1 MDVVNSIMQGGLRVG
16 VLLHGKDIQDDNKT
30 LRQAGICHDKKLNNI
45 DFTLECE
52 GGQDSPSG
60 VVKPEQMDL
69 LSADVVEP
77 LAR

>member
-16 VLLHGKDIQDDNKT
+16 VLLQGKDIQDDNKT

-45 DFTLECE
+45 DFTLECDRQ
-52 GGQDSPSG
+52 QDSPSG
-60 VVKPEQMDL
+60 VIIQEEMDFA
-69 LSADVVEP
+69 SADIVEP

>member
-1 MDVVNSIMQGGLRVG
+1 MDVVNSIMKGGLRVG
-16 VLLHGKDIQDDNKT
+16 VLLQGKDIQDDNKT
-30 LRQAGICHDKKLNNI
+30 LRQAGICHDKKLNI

-52 GGQDSPSG
+52 AGQDSPSR
-60 VVKPEQMDL
+60 VVIPEQMDL